1 MSEDGRRAYL
11 ASTPGEF
18 DEIHRRLHLFCDS
31 PNGGDA
37 TSMLY
42 LRLFEDTEGHT
53 IAASHSARP
62 FADGTPPSPQ
72 FTRVHRLRDGTWEDI
87 TDAALPQGN
96 LRSAFFGFDQLGPRI
111 GFGYYVQEKRADGRG
126 NCYNFGKTIGTIE
139 WRNGAF
145 HETTKG

>member
-1 MSEDGRRAYL
+1 MSEDSRRAYL

-53 IAASHSARP
+53 IAASHSARKDR
-62 FADGTPPSPQ
+62 FS
-72 FTRVHRLRDGTWEDI
+72 
-87 TDAALPQGN
+87 
-96 LRSAFFGFDQLGPRI
+96 
-111 GFGYYVQEKRADGRG
+111 RAGDFYR
-126 NCYNFGKTIGTIE
+126 YRAKD
-139 WRNGAF
+139 
-145 HETTKG
+145 KS